1 MKKKH
6 GDSSRK
12 GKVSLSK
19 KRNRSG
25 TDSSSDSET
34 TLRTQVRRLT
44 EKLKDM
50 ERFEKVEQQVQRDAV
65 PASGQGPAVVGGGL
79 P

>member
-1 MKKKH
+1 MRKKH
-6 GDSSRK
+6 GDSCRK
-12 GKVSLSK
+12 GKVTSSK
-19 KRNRSG
+19 KRKRSE

-50 ERFEKVEQQVQRDAV
+50 K
-65 PASGQGPAVVGGGL
+65 GL
-79 P
+79 RK